1 MVADDL
7 AKYAMVVENGDATT
21 TVEEAVIEAA
31 ATEEAEAVA
40 PEEAATT
47 SGMAA
52 GGEREAL
59 VTPSPWSSRRRGG
72 GGGGIARGGGG
83 SIAVAPLMSLAAAPA
98 TATLAAVAAT
108 TMAGHL
114 GRARICSS
122 RDGVA
127 FCLNVSRSLLLTK
140 PEPTTTIFEARLML
154 YGTPSGSTMP
164 VSDTAFL
171 GGMSRF
177 PCAIVFT
184 R

>member
-1 MVADDL
+1 ME
-7 AKYAMVVENGDATT
+7 VEAT
-21 TVEEAVIEAA
+21 A
-31 ATEEAEAVA
+31 
-40 PEEAATT
+40 
-47 SGMAA
+47 SRMAA
-52 GGEREAL
+52 GEEEEAP

-83 SIAVAPLMSLAAAPA
+83 GIVVASLASLAAVPA
-98 TATLAAVAAT
+98 TVTLAAVAAT

-122 RDGVA
+122 SDGVA

-140 PEPTTTIFEARLML
+140 PEPTTTIFEVKLML

-171 GGMSRF
+171 GGMS
-177 PCAIVFT
+177 PSVCVCAIVFS